1 MKIDISAIKLNY
13 KFNKNKI
20 KNLKNEFLSNIVK
33 LQGDLIDNYYN
44 NECMENDF
52 LTADKKK
59 KI

>member
-1 MKIDISAIKLNY
+1 VQLNWTINLIKIKLR
-13 KFNKNKI
+13 